1 MVTDL
6 QHVNRPQCIASQER
20 RLDRRLGVA
29 GQQGSEAAVAEEQ
42 HHRAVVDVALRKQRR
57 RIGG

>member
-1 MVTDL
+1 MANLEQVDIRH
-6 QHVNRPQCIASQER
+6 QAAPQQQ

-42 HHRAVVDVALRKQRR
+42 HHRAVVDVALRKRRR